1 MVTNFE
7 KRRIRRRGRE
17 RERIEGKRKK
27 GSRGYYVFCF
37 VLVCGNSLLII
48 CASFYTRQGT

>member
-17 RERIEGKRKK
+17 RWRMEGKRKK
-27 GSRGYYVFCF
+27 GNRRYYVFCF